1 MTWDPN
7 YKWANPTANW
17 QKTYQSSNW
26 YQPQQQMQQMPQ
38 QQMPNQQMSQQ
49 QMPQQQMP
57 QQFYPRLSQ
66 QQLSSFMN
74 FMQNKPLTS
83 FMSDPRYQPVGS
95 ANSLVNPSTS
105 TWNPGQFTP
114 GDEQNTAEKAL
125 SVMLNL
131 FR

>member
-17 QKTYQSSNW
+17 QQTYQNSQW
-26 YQPQQQMQQMPQ
+26 AKKPMMPMQYQQMPQQQMPQ
-38 QQMPNQQMSQQ
+38 QQMPNQ

-57 QQFYPRLSQ
+57 QQFYPQFSQ

-74 FMQNKPLTS
+74 FMQNKPLAG
-83 FMSDPRYQPVGS
+83 FMNDPRYQPVS
-95 ANSLVNPSTS
+95 PVNPSARTF
-105 TWNPGQFTP
+105 NPGEFKP
-114 GDEQNTAEKAL
+114 GDQQNTAEKAL

-131 FR
+131 VR

>member
-17 QKTYQSSNW
+17 QQTYQNSQW
-26 YQPQQQMQQMPQ
+26 AKKPTMLMQSPQMPQ
-38 QQMPNQQMSQQ
+38 QQMPNQQMPQQ

-74 FMQNKPLTS
+74 FMQNKPLTN
-83 FMSDPRYQPVGS
+83 FMSDPRYQPINYSVG
-95 ANSLVNPSTS
+95 A
-105 TWNPGQFTP
+105 WNPGEFKP
-114 GDEQNTAEKAL
+114 ADDQNFVEKTMNVL
-125 SVMLNL
+125 LRVL
-131 FR
+131 R